1 MGTVRGVYAA
11 FGLTLTAEAEA
22 VVKAIDEE
30 ARTGHAKPSHRYSLK
45 DYGLSETQV
54 RAAFDR

>member
-1 MGTVRGVYAA
+1 MDDRAHR
-11 FGLTLTAEAEA
+11 
-22 VVKAIDEE
+22 AIDEE

-54 RAAFDR
+54 QAAFDR